1 MASNDW
7 YLSLV
12 GINLITIARLSGFHM
27 QVFVLTSDV
36 FLLVKPASMG
46 VGFVHVMDP
55 TMISQVVQGKG
66 PLL

>member
-1 MASNDW
+1 
-7 YLSLV
+7 
-12 GINLITIARLSGFHM
+12 M